1 MTMRLTDKPI
11 VIGRATGL
19 AIAAHG
25 LLKMLEQNV
34 EGLQE
39 IVLREA
45 GGPGDGYDEE
55 SELAKVAATLLNAYE
70 DIVEA
75 KDAASSAIERL
86 EGLILDP
93 KTVEAGKM
101 IRRL

>member
-1 MTMRLTDKPI
+1 MTMKLTDKTI

-25 LLKMLEQNV
+25 LLKMLEQSV
-34 EGLQE
+34 DG
-39 IVLREA
+39 LREMADLEVGVA
-45 GGPGDGYDEE
+45 GGIDSD
-55 SELAKVAATLLNAYE
+55 LAEAAATLLNAYD

-75 KDAASSAIERL
+75 KDATSSAIEKL
-86 EGLILDP
+86 EGLILNP

-101 IRRL
+101 IRNM

>member
-1 MTMRLTDKPI
+1 MTMKLTDKPI
-11 VIGRATGL
+11 IIGRATGL

-34 EGLQE
+34 DG
-39 IVLREA
+39 LREMADLETEAA
-45 GGPGDGYDEE
+45 GGLDSD
-55 SELAKVAATLLNAYE
+55 LAEAAATLLNAYD

-75 KDAASSAIERL
+75 KDATSSAIERL
-86 EGLILDP
+86 EGLILNP

-101 IRRL
+101 IRNM